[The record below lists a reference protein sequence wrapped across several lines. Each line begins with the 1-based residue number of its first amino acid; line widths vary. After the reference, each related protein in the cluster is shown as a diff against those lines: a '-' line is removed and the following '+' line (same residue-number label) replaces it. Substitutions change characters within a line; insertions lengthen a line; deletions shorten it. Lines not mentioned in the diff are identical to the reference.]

1 MHEFAIVE
9 SIVRETLTL
18 LSNQG
23 ITQGEVAMLHFR
35 RGSTFSEDAL
45 RLTFEALSQ
54 GTILD
59 KADLIIDTV
68 DITCRCACG
77 HVQTVSSDDLIGHMF
92 LCPACGTVQ
101 EAPGVHDLDL
111 IEVILT
117 DTGRSLP
124 SEKALEDGGHTHG
137 HLH

>member
-9 SIVRETLTL
+9 SVVRATLTL
-18 LSNQG
+18 LANQG
-23 ITQGEVAMLHFR
+23 IGRGEVATLHFR

-54 GTILD
+54 GTILES
-59 KADLIIDTV
+59 ADLIIDTV

-77 HVQTVSSDDLIGHMF
+77 YEQIVGSDDLIGHMF

-101 EAPGVHDLDL
+101 EAPGVHDLEL
-111 IEVILT
+111 IEILLT
-117 DTGRSLP
+117 DTGRPLP
-124 SEKALEDGGHTHG
+124 SEKVLEGGGHAHG
-137 HLH
+137 HVH